1 MRDGGD
7 GGILRL
13 IADAGKSRLRKSL
26 RCRARAATAGF
37 SVDGKGKTMS
47 EDRFER
53 HRQPWTSD
61 EIQKLHSLAKKGMAL
76 KAISRALT
84 RSEESIRDRAKADGL
99 KIAKLR

>member
-1 MRDGGD
+1 M
-7 GGILRL
+7 
-13 IADAGKSRLRKSL
+13 A
-26 RCRARAATAGF
+26 
-37 SVDGKGKTMS
+37 
-47 EDRFER
+47 ERFER

-84 RSEESIRDRAKADGL
+84 RSEESVRDRAKADGL